1 MTPTYLAMMWRYP
14 DGTFTFGFY
23 YLGSIALLM
32 FASGIWG
39 LVAPESL
46 RVFYVNIQRKLHSL
60 PGNRNRS
67 EAPRPGWGW
76 GSTTAIRL
84 VSAIAIGL
92 AAAFMTWV
100 LFFTIPGR
108 AY

>member
-1 MTPTYLAMMWRYP
+1 MMFRYP
-14 DGTFTFGFY
+14 DGTFTFGFW

-32 FASGIWG
+32 LVCGVWG
-39 LVAPESL
+39 LVAPHSF
-46 RVFYVNIQRKLHSL
+46 RVFYFNIQRKLHSL
-60 PGNRNRS
+60 PGRRNRS

-76 GSTTAIRL
+76 GSTTAIRI

-92 AAAFMTWV
+92 AATFMTWV
-100 LFFTIPGR
+100 LFFTVPGL

>member
-1 MTPTYLAMMWRYP
+1 MMFRYP
-14 DGTFTFGFY
+14 DGTFTFGFW

-32 FASGIWG
+32 LLSGIWG
-39 LVAPESL
+39 LVAPKSF
-46 RVFYVNIQRKLHSL
+46 RVFYFKIQHKLHSL

-67 EAPRPGWGW
+67 DAPRHGWGW
-76 GSTTAIRL
+76 GSTTAIRMM
-84 VSAIAIGL
+84 STIAIGL

-100 LFFTIPGR
+100 LLFTVPGR